1 MEVIDICS
9 KYAWVVPLKHKKVLQ
24 FLMLLKKMRQIT
36 SQAIWVHKSS
46 ELYSRSMK
54 SCLQDNDVA
63 MYSTIDKGKSVV
75 TETFIRTKR
84 MKYDFNIQ
92 KRGH

>member
-1 MEVIDICS
+1 MEAIDICS

-24 FLMLLKKMRQIT
+24 FLMLLRKMRQIT

-54 SCLQDNDVA
+54 SCLQDNDIA
-63 MYSTIDKGKSVV
+63 MYLTNNKGKSVV
-75 TETFIRTKR
+75 AETFIRTKR
-84 MKYDFNIQ
+84 IKYDCNIE
-92 KRGH
+92 KRAH